1 MQSRLLKL
9 PEPLL
14 LFRHRQAM
22 EDPRDGLTLFGPLDF
37 AAPLGVRA
45 GVVGTEQGISLFQR
59 WVGAIQ
65 HPIRTAKPIAS
76 RPPFSGFASIFRVPW
91 AIDPIQKAVI
101 QPAALRQ
108 VLYQDD

>member
-14 LFRHRQAM
+14 LFRHGQAM

-45 GVVGTEQGISLFQR
+45 GLVGTDPLPRRPERICGRGPRLAMGTGVRTSDR
-59 WVGAIQ
+59 RVAESWKESVRPKGGGAL
-65 HPIRTAKPIAS
+65 S
-76 RPPFSGFASIFRVPW
+76 
-91 AIDPIQKAVI
+91 
-101 QPAALRQ
+101 AAR
-108 VLYQDD
+108 